1 MPTSAHKAAWKS
13 VPFVP
18 DQKIKTANA
27 GVTLAFNAAGGITY
41 LDTGGGGIAVN
52 HTQAPLASPAN
63 PLAEFHYQTLAGNQ
77 MHDWVTAYG
86 TLSRPNYGN
95 FAAPGEATSGSS
107 IGATGCNAT
116 GTVIAMAT
124 RENDDGS
131 SEILLNLTL
140 PEKVWKEGGAP
151 RRLSVLYTA
160 IKNTSAPTPLYSLD
174 ISLRTLEKTPT
185 KHKETMWLSFSP
197 PCNETEELQLEI
209 DKLGSWIDPA
219 DVLPFPGACP
229 SRLVER
235 IFKLD

>member
-1 MPTSAHKAAWKS
+1 
-13 VPFVP
+13 
-18 DQKIKTANA
+18 
-27 GVTLAFNAAGGITY
+27 VTLAFNAAGGITH
-41 LDTGGGGIAVN
+41 LDTGGGGAAAAAN
-52 HTQAPLASPAN
+52 QAQAAPLASAAN
-63 PLAEFHYQTLAGNQ
+63 PLAEFHYQTLSGNQ

-107 IGATGCNAT
+107 IGATGYNAT
-116 GTVIAMAT
+116 GTVTAMAT

-140 PEKVWKEGGAP
+140 PEKAWKEGGAP

-160 IKNTSAPTPLYSLD
+160 TKNTSALTPLYTLD

-185 KHKETMWLSFSP
+185 KHKETMWLSFAP

-229 SRLVER
+229 ARLFETKFR
-235 IFKLD
+235 LDQMHFLCTRPVS